1 MTGASAAC
9 AHTVAPVAAARTRP
23 ARPGRPASTRVRP
36 SPSSIRNALT
46 PPRGPGGR
54 RGRARVRASGRLLG
68 AGAANSTPGTA
79 SMGDRPAPDPPEPSM
94 CTAVRIV
101 VAAAEPERRLEL
113 RRAAVTAEWEVVGEA
128 ADANGAYLETVE
140 RRARFLVL
148 DASAAGP
155 RPEALVRRLRSTSPN
170 ALVVGVGE
178 VAGVD
183 ASVAPDALDGL
194 RDAMRDLLH
203 ASGDH
208 QHA

>member
-1 MTGASAAC
+1 
-9 AHTVAPVAAARTRP
+9 
-23 ARPGRPASTRVRP
+23 
-36 SPSSIRNALT
+36 
-46 PPRGPGGR
+46 
-54 RGRARVRASGRLLG
+54 
-68 AGAANSTPGTA
+68 
-79 SMGDRPAPDPPEPSM
+79 M

-101 VAAAEPERRLEL
+101 VAAAERERRLEL

-128 ADANGAYLETVE
+128 DDPEAAYGEAVE

-155 RPEALVRRLRSTSPN
+155 RPEVLVRRLRSTSPN

-178 VAGVD
+178 VPGVD
-183 ASVAPDALDGL
+183 ATIAADALDGL

-203 ASGDH
+203 SSGDH

>member
-1 MTGASAAC
+1 
-9 AHTVAPVAAARTRP
+9 
-23 ARPGRPASTRVRP
+23 
-36 SPSSIRNALT
+36 
-46 PPRGPGGR
+46 
-54 RGRARVRASGRLLG
+54 
-68 AGAANSTPGTA
+68 
-79 SMGDRPAPDPPEPSM
+79 M

-101 VAAAEPERRLEL
+101 VAAADRERRLEL

-128 ADANGAYLETVE
+128 GDPEAAYREAVE

-155 RPEALVRRLRSTSPN
+155 RPEALARRLRSTSPN

-178 VAGVD
+178 VEGAD
-183 ASVAPDALDGL
+183 ATVTTDTLDGL
-194 RDAMRDLLH
+194 REVIRDLLH